1 LFAKFAAG
9 SGTSIR
15 PKKSCVLDGIGS
27 RNVYRSAQP
36 CQSKRRLLAVVKN
49 DWDMSLAGVYFRRL
63 PDDILRFPQ
72 TNRFC
77 SANEPILSRLIAPL
91 GALICNLEEIMQ
103 NRISVGKVLAIFMLL
118 AIVVS
123 AAAAQ
128 DKPANVAGSWTVN
141 VSGDTGNAKQTI
153 VLTQDGGKIT
163 GTFKGPRQSG
173 AIDGTVDGNN
183 IKFHVTAG
191 IPLDYTG
198 TVDGDSMSG
207 TMTGR
212 GKTGN
217 WKATR
222 AK

>member
-1 LFAKFAAG
+1 
-9 SGTSIR
+9 
-15 PKKSCVLDGIGS
+15 
-27 RNVYRSAQP
+27 
-36 CQSKRRLLAVVKN
+36 
-49 DWDMSLAGVYFRRL
+49 
-63 PDDILRFPQ
+63 
-72 TNRFC
+72 
-77 SANEPILSRLIAPL
+77 
-91 GALICNLEEIMQ
+91 MQ
-103 NRISVGKVLAIFMLL
+103 NRMTASKVLAVFTLL
-118 AIVVS
+118 ALFVS
-123 AAAAQ
+123 VAPAQ
-128 DKPANVAGSWTVN
+128 DKPANVAGSWTIDV
-141 VSGDTGNAKQTI
+141 TGGAGAAKQSMT
-153 VLTQDGGKIT
+153 LTQDGGKIT

-173 AIDGTVDGNN
+173 TIDGTVEGNN

>member
-1 LFAKFAAG
+1 
-9 SGTSIR
+9 
-15 PKKSCVLDGIGS
+15 
-27 RNVYRSAQP
+27 
-36 CQSKRRLLAVVKN
+36 
-49 DWDMSLAGVYFRRL
+49 
-63 PDDILRFPQ
+63 
-72 TNRFC
+72 
-77 SANEPILSRLIAPL
+77 
-91 GALICNLEEIMQ
+91 MQ
-103 NRISVGKVLAIFMLL
+103 NRMTVSKVLAVFILL
-118 AIVVS
+118 ALFVS
-123 AAAAQ
+123 VAPAQ
-128 DKPANVAGSWTVN
+128 DKPANVAGSWTIDV
-141 VSGDTGNAKQTI
+141 TGGAGAAKQSMT
-153 VLTQDGGKIT
+153 LTQDGGKIT

-173 AIDGTVDGNN
+173 TIDGTVEGNN